1 MIGCKCFAVDNRPF
15 APRSE
20 EYRLVGYSPE
30 SKAYRLWKP
39 GTNIVG
45 GEIQP
50 ESLSQKDSRQS
61 GSRRRKEETRP
72 CRRFREK
79 RTIRNNGSHLA
90 ERKRKTKNFTTGKPG
105 RPRKEY
111 VEANLSKDFRLN
123 TSLPDPKDL
132 DQALSSEDLHLWKR
146 AMKEEYSSLLKNG
159 TWELVDPPKN
169 KNIIGN
175 KWVFQ
180 KKFRADGSIERYKA
194 RLVAKGYSQKYGI
207 DYEETFA
214 PIVRHH
220 STIRTVLALAVEY
233 DLLLHQMDV
242 QSAFLNSDVKEE
254 IYMTQPE
261 NFESKKYPRRVC
273 KLKKAIYGLKQAGKT
288 WHAKLDS
295 VLKEMGLEQMKTDN
309 CVYIK
314 REGVLLVAI
323 YVDDMIVAA
332 EEENTLICFKE
343 SMKKLFKINDLGALN
358 YCLGIQCFIKCLL
371 SINLWR
377 LHFASA
383 SANWDKAPLH
393 TGAVDGLGNRER
405 QPDYACARDVIR
417 DSGHSRECSAF
428 SEDTEVYSLSSEF
441 EESVEDTFEDEFSD
455 EEVDENQPSPWVRV
469 YTPFSTSKTL
479 TFGEV
484 CGPQHLPPSI
494 IRPIEYFLLFIT
506 MNLMK
511 EIVAFTNK
519 CAQTLLASN
528 RDKLPPFSRK
538 LAWKDTTL
546 DEMMAF
552 IGVIFNMGNV
562 KKNQI
567 RDYWSKNELLETPW
581 FGKVMSRGRF
591 ELLYSCFSLIDDFNL
606 VPSSHPDYNPTAR
619 FEKLIEHVNN
629 KFIYYYKPT
638 QNLTVDE
645 SLVCLKNRTRLRQY
659 MPQKHHGRFGVKLW
673 MLCESK
679 TGYCLR
685 MKPYKG
691 KLSPIIKSLSYDV
704 PMNLLQESSLLGKG
718 YHLITDNFFTSINLA
733 KDLLDSHT
741 YLTGTIRTNRK
752 GLPKTLTSA
761 KLGVDDSLYMVNNNL
776 LALAYKEKKSKPPV
790 KFLSTFCDASSGK
803 KKVSDQRDY
812 PQMKICYDSYM
823 GGVDLN
829 DQMLYTYMDE
839 RKGRKFYR
847 KVILNIFHR
856 ALLNS
861 FILYE
866 QHTKDNPK
874 LSRRAFNYSVINE
887 LVKNHLKPPVLP
899 STSQEVLEKL
909 PEKRESRCLECTKEG
924 LKRRSR
930 TICSKC
936 KRGLHPVCA
945 FKHKC

>member
-1 MIGCKCFAVDNRPF
+1 MVELSEVSYYRYCRITVCYLIGRRSGHQNMVELLPSVELGHFEIWLCLDKEQLEKKIEDMRKLRETLEQKVTDDSLNVAKTKAEEMENRTCRLEEKSLELRQGIERLQEKLVEEKEAHMKQIFQTIKHFALQHKWNMLNGNKNYIR
-15 APRSE
+15 
-20 EYRLVGYSPE
+20 
-30 SKAYRLWKP
+30 
-39 GTNIVG
+39 
-45 GEIQP
+45 
-50 ESLSQKDSRQS
+50 
-61 GSRRRKEETRP
+61 
-72 CRRFREK
+72 
-79 RTIRNNGSHLA
+79 RNNG
-90 ERKRKTKNFTTGKPG
+90 
-105 RPRKEY
+105 
-111 VEANLSKDFRLN
+111 
-123 TSLPDPKDL
+123 
-132 DQALSSEDLHLWKR
+132 
-146 AMKEEYSSLLKNG
+146 
-159 TWELVDPPKN
+159 
-169 KNIIGN
+169 NIL
-175 KWVFQ
+175 Q
-180 KKFRADGSIERYKA
+180 
-194 RLVAKGYSQKYGI
+194 
-207 DYEETFA
+207 
-214 PIVRHH
+214 
-220 STIRTVLALAVEY
+220 
-233 DLLLHQMDV
+233 
-242 QSAFLNSDVKEE
+242 
-254 IYMTQPE
+254 TQ
-261 NFESKKYPRRVC
+261 
-273 KLKKAIYGLKQAGKT
+273 
-288 WHAKLDS
+288 
-295 VLKEMGLEQMKTDN
+295 
-309 CVYIK
+309 
-314 REGVLLVAI
+314 
-323 YVDDMIVAA
+323 
-332 EEENTLICFKE
+332 
-343 SMKKLFKINDLGALN
+343 
-358 YCLGIQCFIKCLL
+358 
-371 SINLWR
+371 
-377 LHFASA
+377 
-383 SANWDKAPLH
+383 
-393 TGAVDGLGNRER
+393 
-405 QPDYACARDVIR
+405 
-417 DSGHSRECSAF
+417 ECSAF

-506 MNLMK
+506 INLMK

-528 RDKLPPFSRK
+528 RDKLPLFSRK

-591 ELLYSCFSLIDDFNL
+591 ELLYSCFSLIDDSNL

-638 QNLTVDE
+638 QNLRVDE

-691 KLSPIIKSLSYDV
+691 KLSPIIKALSYDV

-752 GLPKTLTSA
+752 GLPKTLKSA
-761 KLGVDDSLYMVNNNL
+761 KLGVDESLYMVNNNL

-847 KVILNIFHR
+847 KLRKKSAQLSRWRCHLRFNRICEDHQFIPPSLRIKDPVRNPFSEKITKKFQWDLLESRIQGCHSNIRIISKTVKGLIFHIRQLLPMAEFTEVIMSITRDIQLKEKILTGRQQTKMSYWVKKYQFPQSAAYPNNSSNGIVNLSSMPLTEKEERMLALGLHYVPPDKPDIPRLIAGVEGALKNLNHMETLRIRYAVTQVLRRPYHPVSYTRDHRSLIHKLKKTSSLVITKADKGNHTVLMDRADYEGKMMSILADTSTFTHIYLNIC
-856 ALLNS
+856 
-861 FILYE
+861 E
-866 QHTKDNPK
+866 
-874 LSRRAFNYSVINE
+874 RRHGQVLQVI
-887 LVKNHLKPPVLP
+887 
-899 STSQEVLEKL
+899 T
-909 PEKRESRCLECTKEG
+909 
-924 LKRRSR
+924 
-930 TICSKC
+930 
-936 KRGLHPVCA
+936 
-945 FKHKC
+945 

>member
-1 MIGCKCFAVDNRPF
+1 MKNIGLAFVKLGQLTDAVTSFEYQMSERPDF
-15 APRSE
+15 RAALH
-20 EYRLVGYSPE
+20 LVVCHYALG
-30 SKAYRLWKP
+30 
-39 GTNIVG
+39 
-45 GEIQP
+45 
-50 ESLSQKDSRQS
+50 D
-61 GSRRRKEETRP
+61 
-72 CRRFREK
+72 REK
-79 RTIRNNGSHLA
+79 MKRGFLKLLDVSRDHLDDEEKYMLPNNPLHFLRT
-90 ERKRKTKNFTTGKPG
+90 
-105 RPRKEY
+105 
-111 VEANLSKDFRLN
+111 
-123 TSLPDPKDL
+123 
-132 DQALSSEDLHLWKR
+132 
-146 AMKEEYSSLLKNG
+146 LK
-159 TWELVDPPKN
+159 
-169 KNIIGN
+169 
-175 KWVFQ
+175 
-180 KKFRADGSIERYKA
+180 
-194 RLVAKGYSQKYGI
+194 
-207 DYEETFA
+207 
-214 PIVRHH
+214 
-220 STIRTVLALAVEY
+220 
-233 DLLLHQMDV
+233 
-242 QSAFLNSDVKEE
+242 
-254 IYMTQPE
+254 
-261 NFESKKYPRRVC
+261 
-273 KLKKAIYGLKQAGKT
+273 
-288 WHAKLDS
+288 
-295 VLKEMGLEQMKTDN
+295 
-309 CVYIK
+309 
-314 REGVLLVAI
+314 
-323 YVDDMIVAA
+323 
-332 EEENTLICFKE
+332 
-343 SMKKLFKINDLGALN
+343 
-358 YCLGIQCFIKCLL
+358 FILCLL
-371 SINLWR
+371 SLKKV
-377 LHFASA
+377 L
-383 SANWDKAPLH
+383 
-393 TGAVDGLGNRER
+393 
-405 QPDYACARDVIR
+405 
-417 DSGHSRECSAF
+417 
-428 SEDTEVYSLSSEF
+428 
-441 EESVEDTFEDEFSD
+441 
-455 EEVDENQPSPWVRV
+455 
-469 YTPFSTSKTL
+469 KTL
-479 TFGEV
+479 
-484 CGPQHLPPSI
+484 LK
-494 IRPIEYFLLFIT
+494 
-506 MNLMK
+506 MNFLMK
-511 EIVAFTNK
+511 KWMKTSQV
-519 CAQTLLASN
+519 LG
-528 RDKLPPFSRK
+528 K

-591 ELLYSCFSLIDDFNL
+591 ELLYSCFSLIDDSNL

-645 SLVCLKNRTRLRQY
+645 SLVCLKKRTRLRQY

-752 GLPKTLTSA
+752 GLPKTLKSA
-761 KLGVDDSLYMVNNNL
+761 KLGVDESLYMVNNNL

-856 ALLNS
+856 AFLNS

-909 PEKRESRCLECTKEG
+909 PEKREISGCVQYGGGGQTTSDNSRVQARPMTAVRGAGYSSLGTRGGNRTAMFDPHQNRPIASPLTASRDESSAEEKLKVLEKLVGNLMEESCFAAERREFKLVLFNLAIQYTANEMYTEAINTYQQIVKNRSFTHTVHVVQAMIIMCYWNENFKTNCLPKASQRCSLGKMTNG
-924 LKRRSR
+924 LYPFNLCSQESPLELVLGTSR
-930 TICSKC
+930 LDS
-936 KRGLHPVCA
+936 
-945 FKHKC
+945 

>member
-1 MIGCKCFAVDNRPF
+1 M
-15 APRSE
+15 
-20 EYRLVGYSPE
+20 
-30 SKAYRLWKP
+30 
-39 GTNIVG
+39 
-45 GEIQP
+45 
-50 ESLSQKDSRQS
+50 
-61 GSRRRKEETRP
+61 
-72 CRRFREK
+72 
-79 RTIRNNGSHLA
+79 
-90 ERKRKTKNFTTGKPG
+90 NF
-105 RPRKEY
+105 
-111 VEANLSKDFRLN
+111 L
-123 TSLPDPKDL
+123 
-132 DQALSSEDLHLWKR
+132 
-146 AMKEEYSSLLKNG
+146 MK
-159 TWELVDPPKN
+159 
-169 KNIIGN
+169 
-175 KWVFQ
+175 KW
-180 KKFRADGSIERYKA
+180 
-194 RLVAKGYSQKYGI
+194 
-207 DYEETFA
+207 
-214 PIVRHH
+214 
-220 STIRTVLALAVEY
+220 
-233 DLLLHQMDV
+233 
-242 QSAFLNSDVKEE
+242 
-254 IYMTQPE
+254 
-261 NFESKKYPRRVC
+261 
-273 KLKKAIYGLKQAGKT
+273 
-288 WHAKLDS
+288 
-295 VLKEMGLEQMKTDN
+295 MKTSQ
-309 CVYIK
+309 
-314 REGVLLVAI
+314 VL
-323 YVDDMIVAA
+323 
-332 EEENTLICFKE
+332 
-343 SMKKLFKINDLGALN
+343 G
-358 YCLGIQCFIKCLL
+358 
-371 SINLWR
+371 
-377 LHFASA
+377 
-383 SANWDKAPLH
+383 
-393 TGAVDGLGNRER
+393 
-405 QPDYACARDVIR
+405 
-417 DSGHSRECSAF
+417 
-428 SEDTEVYSLSSEF
+428 
-441 EESVEDTFEDEFSD
+441 
-455 EEVDENQPSPWVRV
+455 
-469 YTPFSTSKTL
+469 
-479 TFGEV
+479 
-484 CGPQHLPPSI
+484 
-494 IRPIEYFLLFIT
+494 
-506 MNLMK
+506 
-511 EIVAFTNK
+511 
-519 CAQTLLASN
+519 
-528 RDKLPPFSRK
+528 K

-591 ELLYSCFSLIDDFNL
+591 ELLYSCFSLIDDSNL

-752 GLPKTLTSA
+752 GLPKTLKSA
-761 KLGVDDSLYMVNNNL
+761 KLGVDESLYMVNNNL

-856 ALLNS
+856 AFLNS

-909 PEKRESRCLECTKEG
+909 PEKRENQPSVNLPEFGDIHLLLYADDIAIIGESRMNLQKKIKILKEYLDENLMTLNESKSKIMVFRNGVKLQILKEIEVEKKKKTDVAQKHNIPQSSLSTIIKNSEKIHQQALHAGESSRKRARGSTYADVDFDSYADADNDVVTNAMLSDVEIVESILQAKEEEETDQVDEEVDPIVHIPHPKEVLESIQTLRLFLQCQDESKSLHRHLSDLDNIEKSVQHLLLT
-924 LKRRSR
+924 
-930 TICSKC
+930 SKC
-936 KRGLHPVCA
+936 QKKITNY
-945 FKHKC
+945 FSKNT